1 MKVKEL
7 IKELKKLPQNEVVYY
22 SDNNEFL
29 DIDAVG
35 HNPKIQDY
43 DGFVILGFDSKKH
56 CQIIKGNGLIRRKKW
71 KLKS

>member
-1 MKVKEL
+1 MTVKEL
-7 IKELKKLPQNEVVYY
+7 IKELKQLPQNEVVYY

-35 HNPKIQDY
+35 YNPKIQDY

-56 CQIIKGNGLIRRKKW
+56 GQIIKGNGLIRRKK
-71 KLKS
+71 

>member
-22 SDNNEFL
+22 SNNDEFL

-35 HNPKIQDY
+35 HNPKEY
-43 DGFVILGFDSKKH
+43 GYEGFVILGKKE
-56 CQIIKGNGLIRRKKW
+56 
-71 KLKS
+71 